1 MKTLSRIN
9 RVYREMA
16 KKKRKTTVKKTPK
29 TPPSSPRSRSPTM
42 KLLKTVRNRLPKNAK
57 IATLKK
63 RATNMSGVRLIGGRP
78 VLNRIKNWEARRFR

>member
-1 MKTLSRIN
+1 
-9 RVYREMA
+9 MA
-16 KKKRKTTVKKTPK
+16 KKKKRKTTVKKTPK

>member
-1 MKTLSRIN
+1 
-9 RVYREMA
+9 MA
-16 KKKRKTTVKKTPK
+16 KKKRKTTAKKTPK
-29 TPPSSPRSRSPTM
+29 TPPSSPRRSLSPTM

-63 RATNMSGVRLIGGRP
+63 RATNLSGVRLIGGRP